1 MADSEEAISGDMDS
15 GDSGGGS
22 EDFPT
27 VEPASE
33 PDNPRYET
41 EHVEPSGEPQPLPGA
56 ES

>member
-56 ES
+56 DS